1 MIEINCDLGEN
12 IEALNSGLDFELMEF
27 VEVINVACGGHAG
40 DDHIMTEIVKKAG
53 TKGLKIGAHPG
64 FDDKAN
70 FGRKN
75 MELSKEAVFDL
86 VKKQVLTLQEVVEK
100 QGLALNHVKPHGALY
115 NMAANRVDYSEAICE
130 AMLSINPKLKLFTLS
145 GSLSVSI
152 AQNMGLTVFQEG
164 FADRTYLSDGNL
176 SPRHLEGAVIESEE
190 RLRKQIMLLKNES
203 SVISLTGQKIKLNV
217 DTLCIH
223 GDTPNAL
230 EFAKIIWQTLKN

>member
-27 VEVINVACGGHAG
+27 VDVINVACGGHAG
-40 DDHIMTEIVKKAG
+40 DAHIMSEIVKKAG
-53 TKGLKIGAHPG
+53 MKGKKIGAHPG
-64 FDDKAN
+64 FEDKAN

-86 VKKQVLTLQEVVEK
+86 VKKQILTLQEVVEK
-100 QGLALNHVKPHGALY
+100 QGLVVNHVKPHGALY

-130 AMLSINPKLKLFTLS
+130 ALISINPKLKLFTLS

-152 AQNMGLTVFQEG
+152 AQNMGLTVSQEG
-164 FADRTYLSDGNL
+164 FADRTYSSDGNL
-176 SPRHLEGAVIESEE
+176 SPRHIEGAVIESEE
-190 RLRKQIMLLKNES
+190 KLKKQILLLKNES

>member
-27 VEVINVACGGHAG
+27 VDVINVACGGHAG
-40 DDHIMTEIVKKAG
+40 DAHIMTEIVKKAG
-53 TKGLKIGAHPG
+53 MKGLKIGAHPG

-75 MELSKEAVFDL
+75 MELSKKEVFDL
-86 VKKQVLTLQEVVEK
+86 VKKQVLTLRKVVEK
-100 QGLALNHVKPHGALY
+100 QGLVVNHVKPHGALY

-152 AQNMGLTVFQEG
+152 AQNMGLTVCQEG

-176 SPRHLEGAVIESEE
+176 SPRHIKGAVIESEE
-190 RLRKQIMLLKNES
+190 KLKKQILLLKNES